1 LHGEGNE
8 VPQGEHLK
16 MGKRPVLLTHWPQL
30 LLETKVRIAK
40 AQTPNAILFLLPR
53 PCLVT

>member
-1 LHGEGNE
+1 
-8 VPQGEHLK
+8 